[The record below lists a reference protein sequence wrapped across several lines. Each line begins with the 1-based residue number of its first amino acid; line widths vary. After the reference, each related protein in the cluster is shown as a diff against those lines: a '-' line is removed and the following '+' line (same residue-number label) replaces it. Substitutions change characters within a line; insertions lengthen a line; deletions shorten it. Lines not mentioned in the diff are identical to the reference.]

1 MRGTTEAIGG
11 SPLPKRVADAD
22 ARTVPGGEPSRM
34 SIEEKDGRSLMDATG
49 LGLLPGLALATGLL
63 VVVMAALLT
72 GSMWAVAGVLV
83 IIGICLAAVV
93 FVVLAVTAEGE
104 EGRRI
109 RRMVPGLSEQES
121 TKH

>member
-1 MRGTTEAIGG
+1 MPAQ
-11 SPLPKRVADAD
+11 
-22 ARTVPGGEPSRM
+22 SRAANLLCM
-34 SIEEKDGRSLMDATG
+34 SIEEKDGQSLMDATG

-83 IIGICLAAVV
+83 VIGICVAAVV

-109 RRMVPGLSEQES
+109 RLMVPGLSEQES